1 MTTQQSNLLQDY
13 HEIIDTY
20 LDGLHVKT
28 GLNFKSAIDLKDYTV
43 TIERLLTK
51 LPNVK
56 LPTYTF
62 HFDND
67 ILSKTDVRD
76 FKILLDI
83 IKRLLTKT
91 ILQFDDKFYKDRYD
105 GVSFI
110 DDRKFEFN
118 LQNGEGHKIYRIDE
132 INWKS
137 LFVIE

>member
-20 LDGLHVKT
+20 LDGLHVET
-28 GLNFKSAIDLKDYTV
+28 GLNFESAIDLKDYTV

-56 LPTYTF
+56 LPAHTF

-67 ILSKTDVRD
+67 ILSRTDVRA
-76 FKILLDI
+76 FKILLDS

>member
-1 MTTQQSNLLQDY
+1 MTTRQSNLLQDY

-20 LDGLHVKT
+20 LDGLHVET
-28 GLNFKSAIDLKDYTV
+28 ELNFKSAIDLKDYTV

-56 LPTYTF
+56 LPIYTF

-118 LQNGEGHKIYRIDE
+118 LQNGEGYKIYRIDE